1 MAAIE
6 TQKPN
11 WTYWRKRFET
21 RANRELPT
29 LDTSA
34 DYSELPASL
43 ARSLAVFQL
52 GESGGGTVIEQA
64 NESALDS
71 VNEDYAEA
79 VRLFVAEEHRHA
91 NLLAMCVRLL
101 GGELIRKNWT
111 QRLFLFSRRLIGL
124 RLKVLVLLAAEVV
137 GICYYSSIAAK
148 LGPGPVRRWLSE
160 MVEDE
165 RSHLE
170 FHCLFLQS
178 QVTSAWRRRL
188 FTAVWRIVMVT
199 AAIVVMIDHRQTIK
213 DLGLGFRCTWQRWM
227 AFSQMG
233 RAARNRR
240 ACHLHKVS
248 GGLRRELNHTDSVKP
263 ACTIDAEHA
272 VIQQR
277 ENEGDVLARQAR
289 CNNPRRYAGHDGL
302 CDG

>member
-1 MAAIE
+1 MAAS
-6 TQKPN
+6 KSNRPN
-11 WTYWRKRFET
+11 WAHWRKRFES
-21 RANRELPT
+21 RADRKLPT
-29 LDTSA
+29 LDTSV
-34 DYSELPASL
+34 DYSQLPASL

-64 NESALDS
+64 RDSALES
-71 VNEDYAEA
+71 VDEDYAEA

-91 NLLAMCVRLL
+91 NVLAMCVRLL
-101 GGELIRKNWT
+101 GGELIRRNWT

-178 QVTSAWRRRL
+178 QVTTGWRRRL
-188 FTAVWRIVMVT
+188 FSAGWRGVMVA
-199 AAIVVMIDHRQTIK
+199 AAIVVMIDHRQTIR
-213 DLGLGFRCTWQRWM
+213 DLNLGFRCTWQRWM
-227 AFSQMG
+227 AFSQMAERLVTG
-233 RAARNRR
+233 APVT
-240 ACHLHKVS
+240 CT
-248 GGLRRELNHTDSVKP
+248 ESVE
-263 ACTIDAEHA
+263 A
-272 VIQQR
+272 
-277 ENEGDVLARQAR
+277 
-289 CNNPRRYAGHDGL
+289 
-302 CDG
+302 

>member
-1 MAAIE
+1 MAAS
-6 TQKPN
+6 KSNRPN
-11 WTYWRKRFET
+11 WAHWRKRFES
-21 RANRELPT
+21 RADRELPT
-29 LDTSA
+29 LDTSV
-34 DYSELPASL
+34 DYSQLPASL

-64 NESALDS
+64 RDSALES
-71 VNEDYAEA
+71 VDEDYAEA

-91 NLLAMCVRLL
+91 NVLAMCVRLL
-101 GGELIRKNWT
+101 GGELIRRNWT

-178 QVTSAWRRRL
+178 QVTTGWRRRL
-188 FTAVWRIVMVT
+188 FSVGWRGVMVA
-199 AAIVVMIDHRQTIK
+199 AAIVVMIDHRQTIR
-213 DLGLGFRCTWQRWM
+213 DLNLGFRCTWQRWM
-227 AFSQMG
+227 AFSQMAERLVTG
-233 RAARNRR
+233 APVT
-240 ACHLHKVS
+240 CT
-248 GGLRRELNHTDSVKP
+248 ESVE
-263 ACTIDAEHA
+263 A
-272 VIQQR
+272 
-277 ENEGDVLARQAR
+277 
-289 CNNPRRYAGHDGL
+289 
-302 CDG
+302 